1 MDKSTIYDI
10 VIIGA
15 GVIGTSVA
23 SSLSKYELSL
33 CVIEK
38 TNDISNGASKANS
51 GIVHAGY
58 DAEPNTMMAKFNVDG
73 NAMYPEICERLD
85 VPYRNIGSY
94 VLAFSDQD
102 VKTLYK
108 LKERGEI
115 NGVPDLRIL
124 SSDEVKEQE
133 PNLNPEI
140 KAALY
145 APTAGVVSP
154 YELSIAF
161 MEHAMDNGAD
171 LLLEEPVVSIQRNEN
186 EYIVKTV
193 SKEIKSKLVMNC
205 AGAYADKIHNMV
217 MEPSFE
223 LQPRRGEYFL
233 MDKYAG
239 HHVKHVIFQCP
250 NELGKGILIA
260 PTAHEN
266 LIIGPNA
273 EDVVDPEAVQTTEK
287 GLKLVW
293 KTALKSVPELPKIQ
307 VITTFSGMRAEP
319 STGDFIISDYDKMPG
334 FIDVAGIKSPGLSAA
349 PAIGEY
355 VSDLVK
361 KQIKVSTKKDHKPG
375 RRKVIRF
382 HELSHEKKSKLI
394 KEDPLYG
401 RIICR
406 CESVTEAEI
415 IDCIRRNAGARSLD
429 GVKRRTRSGGGRCQG
444 GFCGPRIIDILSRE
458 LNIPKENI
466 TKDSSLSKIMIGET
480 KEGASNEL

>member
-1 MDKSTIYDI
+1 MGKNKTYDI

-23 SSLSKYELSL
+23 SSLAKYDLSV
-33 CVIEK
+33 CVLEK

-58 DAEPNTMMAKFNVDG
+58 DATPDTLMAKFNVEG

-85 VPYRNIGSY
+85 VPFRNIGSY
-94 VLAFSDQD
+94 VIAFTDKD
-102 VKTLYK
+102 VKTLQD
-108 LKERGEI
+108 LKKRGEI
-115 NGVPDLRIL
+115 NGVPNLKIL
-124 SSDEVKEQE
+124 SSDQVKEHE
-133 PNLNPEI
+133 PNLNPDI

-145 APTAGVVSP
+145 APTAGVISP

-161 MEHAMDNGAD
+161 MEHAMDNGAK
-171 LLLEEPVVSIQRNEN
+171 LLLEEPVEDIDYNAKRYV
-186 EYIVKTV
+186 VKTAFQ
-193 SKEIKSKLVMNC
+193 EIEGKLVINC

-217 MEPSFE
+217 LEPSFE

-239 HHVKHVIFQCP
+239 DHVKHVIFQCP
-250 NELGKGILIA
+250 DELGKGVLIA
-260 PTAHEN
+260 PTAHKN

-273 EDVVDPEAVQTTEK
+273 EDVDDPEAVETTDE

-293 KTALKSVPELPKIQ
+293 ETALKSAPELPKNQ
-307 VITTFSGMRAEP
+307 VITTFSGMRSEP
-319 STGDFIISDYDKMPG
+319 STGDFIISDYEDKPG

-355 VSDLVK
+355 VADLVK
-361 KQIKVSTKKDHKPG
+361 KYIAINDRKDYKSGRKKV
-375 RRKVIRF
+375 VRF
-382 HELSHEKKSKLI
+382 HELSHEDKSKLI
-394 KEDPLYG
+394 ESDPLYG

-415 IDCIRRNAGARSLD
+415 IDCIHRNAGARSLD

-458 LNIPKENI
+458 LNIQKERV
-466 TKDSSLSKIMIGET
+466 TKDSSLSNIITGKT
-480 KEGASNEL
+480 KEGGDR